1 MSRPPLRVSSSRYI
15 RRAVQS
21 RHASLNLSKLPKL
34 PEGTPP
40 LIVCLLLFHA
50 FMANQAWQSR
60 RSTPGNYEFDATW
73 NQRRK
78 TVDDDFSQAVRLEVS
93 AEKKSE
99 LKSGKKLYQKV
110 TQFPSVQLSN
120 LAIRMFPK
128 KMLAVEEQEQP
139 PILSKN
145 PRKEVPA

>member
-1 MSRPPLRVSSSRYI
+1 
-15 RRAVQS
+15 
-21 RHASLNLSKLPKL
+21 
-34 PEGTPP
+34 
-40 LIVCLLLFHA
+40 
-50 FMANQAWQSR
+50 MANQAWQSR